1 MGQSTLLHPAHR
13 IDSLYNERMA
23 TGMGGVSSLVVGFR
37 ISPDN
42 CVDTR
47 DEPMDDPDRGK
58 GELGKSTN

>member
-1 MGQSTLLHPAHR
+1 MKKKNT
-13 IDSLYNERMA
+13 LYNERMA
-23 TGMGGVSSLVVGFR
+23 TGMAGVSSLESFK